1 MRISDW
7 SSDVCSSDLPVSDA
21 RGPESSGQ
29 PITLEFDDNRLLALL
44 SGEHDRYLAR
54 IEQQFGVAVTPRGN
68 LLMISGAAD
77 AQARARIVLTELYGR
92 LAQGRMIEMG
102 DVDRAIRLAR
112 AEDAPGGQRNAPV
125 FTKSRDRKSAGA
137 AGYTPGPEPRK

>member
-1 MRISDW
+1 MPRRGRSRPLRPPPGPD
-7 SSDVCSSDLPVSDA
+7 SSRGPRQPRGGVTRPRHRDLLEIERLKPVSDA

-92 LAQGRMIEMG
+92 L
-102 DVDRAIRLAR
+102 
-112 AEDAPGGQRNAPV
+112 
-125 FTKSRDRKSAGA
+125 DRKS
-137 AGYTPGPEPRK
+137 TRLNSSH